1 MQQCPFAV
9 AWHIDDTTMKKRASL
24 AFATT
29 VLLLGAIAFYAYHRW
44 SSDDGSARSS
54 ALAVMPSGASTVV
67 YADFAALRQSPFAAE
82 FFAWA
87 PRPQIDADYA
97 QFLRDTGFD
106 YERDLDRVAIAAMKR
121 GQDTA
126 LFAVAD
132 GRFDRK
138 KITAYASPTGTRE
151 TRGGR
156 EIFSVPVNSAP
167 SSSAAAPASPQKI
180 SFTFLRKD
188 RIALTDSADLAALLS
203 QPQTSQDAKEWRA
216 RFERLAGSPVFAV
229 IRQDA
234 APGSALASRAP
245 GGFQSPQLSTLLD
258 QLQWITIAG
267 KPEGDRLRLVTEG
280 ECLLDTSARQLADF
294 LNGVLLLAQA
304 GLNGPQVRQQLDPQ
318 ARDAYLE
325 MLKGA
330 DVSRLDRGE
339 TKSVR
344 LIFDVTPKFLQA
356 ARSAVPAVPQS
367 PPASKPQPKIPPN
380 K

>member
-1 MQQCPFAV
+1 
-9 AWHIDDTTMKKRASL
+9 MKKRASL
-24 AFATT
+24 ALAAT
-29 VLLLGAIAFYAYHRW
+29 VLLLGAIAFYAYSRW
-44 SSDDGSARSS
+44 SGDQSPARATSL
-54 ALAVMPSGASTVV
+54 ALMPSGASAVV
-67 YADFAALRQSPFAAE
+67 YADFAALRQSPFAAA
-82 FFAWA
+82 FLAWA

-106 YERDLDRVAIAAMKR
+106 YERDLHRVAIAAIKHA
-121 GQDTA
+121 QDTA
-126 LFAVAD
+126 FFAVAD

-138 KITAYASPTGTRE
+138 KISAYASQTGTRE
-151 TRGGR
+151 TRDGR
-156 EIFSVPVNSAP
+156 EIFSLPLSSASP
-167 SSSAAAPASPQKI
+167 SSPAATANPRRI
-180 SFTFLRKD
+180 SFAFLRKD
-188 RIALTDSADLAALLS
+188 RIALTDSTDLAVLLS
-203 QPQTSQDAKEWRA
+203 QPQTGQDAKEWGD

-245 GGFQSPQLSTLLD
+245 GGWQSPQLATLLD

-267 KPEGDRLRLVTEG
+267 KPEGDHLRVVTEG
-280 ECLLDTSARQLADF
+280 ECGLDTSARQLADF
-294 LNGVLLLAQA
+294 LNGVLVLAQL

-318 ARDAYLE
+318 AREAFLE

-344 LIFDVTPKFLQA
+344 LIFDVSPKFLQA
-356 ARSAVPAVPQS
+356 ARAAVPAVPQAS
-367 PPASKPQPKIPPN
+367 PPTNPQPKPSS

>member
-1 MQQCPFAV
+1 L
-9 AWHIDDTTMKKRASL
+9 HRDDKTMKKRDSIAL
-24 AFATT
+24 ATT
-29 VLLLGAIAFYAYHRW
+29 LLLLGIAFYAYRHW
-44 SSDDGSARSS
+44 SGDEGSARDT
-54 ALAVMPSGASTVV
+54 ALAVMPSSANTVV
-67 YADFAALRQSPFAAE
+67 YADFAALRQSPFAVE

-106 YERDLDRVAIAAMKR
+106 YERDLERVAIAAIKH
-121 GQDTA
+121 GQDT
-126 LFAVAD
+126 LFFVVAD

-138 KITAYASPTGTRE
+138 KIIAYASQTGKRE

-156 EIFSVPVNSAP
+156 EILSVPVSSSLP
-167 SSSAAAPASPQKI
+167 SSVAANAPASPRKI

-188 RIALTDSADLAALLS
+188 RIALTDSVDLATLLS
-203 QPQTSQDAKEWRA
+203 QPQAGQDAKAWRE
-216 RFERLAGSPVFAV
+216 RFERLAGSPLFAV

-245 GGFQSPQLSTLLD
+245 GGFQSQQLSTLLD

-267 KPEGDRLRLVTEG
+267 KPEGDRLRVVTEG
-280 ECLLDTSARQLADF
+280 ECGLDTSARQLADF
-294 LNGVLLLAQA
+294 LNGVLMLAQA
-304 GLNGPQVRQQLDPQ
+304 GLNGPQVRQQLDLQ
-318 ARDAYLE
+318 AREAYLE

-330 DVSRLDRGE
+330 DVSRIDRGE

-344 LIFDVTPKFLQA
+344 LVFDVTPKFLQA
-356 ARSAVPAVPQS
+356 ARAAVPSVPQS
-367 PPASKPQPKIPPN
+367 PAAANPQPKTASH